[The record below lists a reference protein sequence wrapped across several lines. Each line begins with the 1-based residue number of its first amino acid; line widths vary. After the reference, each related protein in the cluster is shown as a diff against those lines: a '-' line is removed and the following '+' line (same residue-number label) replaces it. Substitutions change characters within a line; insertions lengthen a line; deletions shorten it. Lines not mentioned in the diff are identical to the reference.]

1 MIEIVVRISPVSAGK
16 ILTANLGGFEGGTR
30 VAGEAQLVLNAAGFS
45 TPGTRSW
52 AGRAARG
59 PSEWLGARR
68 SSEWRELDLSRTR
81 SRAHVSV
88 SVSSVPGR
96 TVVP

>member
-45 TPGTRSW
+45 TPGYS
-52 AGRAARG
+52 
-59 PSEWLGARR
+59 LV
-68 SSEWRELDLSRTR
+68 
-81 SRAHVSV
+81 SRASGEGHVSRA
-88 SVSSVPGR
+88 SG
-96 TVVP
+96 T